1 MVMASTQLALDS
13 QRSLTWAWFCFCF
26 YSLGSQFVF
35 LFHVPHV
42 THSPNGSS
50 NGCCCSLHM
59 YLCPEFLLSGWA
71 FFCCWFFFFSFLNL
85 LLLKDVC
92 CAVLCCVVWDFFH
105 FFFFS
110 SFQSSNLLAHPHAQP
125 QPQPYKNRKFFNLE
139 KILASL
145 CKQAN
150 ENGLNWTLDW
160 WITMLHYCFA
170 VLVSQP

>member
-71 FFCCWFFFFSFLNL
+71 FFCCWFFFLLVSQSFAAQRCMLR
-85 LLLKDVC
+85 
-92 CAVLCCVVWDFFH
+92 CAVLCCVRLFS
-105 FFFFS
+105 FFFLFIIS
-110 SFQSSNLLAHPHAQP
+110 ILQSTGTSTRSATATAIQEQNIFQFGKNTSFA
-125 QPQPYKNRKFFNLE
+125 
-139 KILASL
+139 
-145 CKQAN
+145 
-150 ENGLNWTLDW
+150 
-160 WITMLHYCFA
+160 M
-170 VLVSQP
+170 